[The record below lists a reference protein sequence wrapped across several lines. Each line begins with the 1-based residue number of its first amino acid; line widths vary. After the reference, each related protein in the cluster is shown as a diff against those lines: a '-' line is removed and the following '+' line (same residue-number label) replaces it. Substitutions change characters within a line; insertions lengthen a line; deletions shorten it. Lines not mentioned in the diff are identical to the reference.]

1 MKTLLVLTASLL
13 IATSLSLSA
22 KTIKY
27 PEKDPS
33 FSITLPDDWTAKPD
47 KDGNLDCE
55 AGDGSKFSF
64 SIISSKNITRD
75 EELKAYLPK
84 LAETMGDG
92 AKLKDLKVGEVKE
105 MTTANKVKLIGL
117 NAHGKNEGI
126 DMVISL
132 AAFAP
137 TKGNYFVIM
146 GAESVEVDKA
156 HDKDM
161 GVIINSITPTAGGD
175 DD

>member
-1 MKTLLVLTASLL
+1 MKTLLILAASLL

-27 PEKDPS
+27 PEKDPA
-33 FSITLPDDWTAKPD
+33 FSITLPDGWTAKPD

-64 SIISSKNITRD
+64 SIIDSKNITTD
-75 EELKAYLPK
+75 EELKTYLPK
-84 LAETMGDG
+84 LAETMGEG
-92 AKLKDLKVGEVKE
+92 AKLKDLKVGDVKE
-105 MTTANKVKLIGL
+105 MTTANKVKLMGL
-117 NAHGKNEGI
+117 NAHGQTEGV

-132 AAFAP
+132 AGFAP
-137 TKGNYFVIM
+137 AKGNYFVIM

-161 GVIINSITPTAGGD
+161 GVIINSISPTMSENAD
-175 DD
+175 

>member
-1 MKTLLVLTASLL
+1 MKTLLVLAASLL

-33 FSITLPDDWTAKPD
+33 FSITLPDGWTAKPD

-64 SIISSKNITRD
+64 SIIASKNITTD
-75 EELKAYLPK
+75 EELTAYLPK
-84 LAETMGDG
+84 LAQTMADG
-92 AKLKDLKVGEVKE
+92 AKLKDLKVGEVKGG
-105 MTTANKVKLIGL
+105 TTANKLKLFGL
-117 NAHGKNEGI
+117 NAHGKSEGI

-132 AAFAP
+132 AGFAP
-137 TKGNYFVIM
+137 TKGKYFIIM
-146 GAESVEVDKA
+146 GAESVEIDKA

-161 GVIINSITPTAGGD
+161 GVIINSITPAATGD

>member
-1 MKTLLVLTASLL
+1 MKTLLTFAASLL

-27 PEKDPS
+27 PDKDPA
-33 FSITLPDDWTAKPD
+33 FSITLPDGWTAKPD
-47 KDGNLDCE
+47 KDGNLDCV

-64 SIISSKNITRD
+64 SIIASKNITSD
-75 EELKAYLPK
+75 DELKTYLPK
-84 LAETMGDG
+84 LAETMGEG

-105 MTTANKVKLIGL
+105 MTTANKVKLMGL
-117 NAHGKNEGI
+117 NAHGQTEGVA
-126 DMVISL
+126 MVISL
-132 AAFAP
+132 AGFAP

-161 GVIINSITPTAGGD
+161 GGILNSISPTMGGSGD
-175 DD
+175 